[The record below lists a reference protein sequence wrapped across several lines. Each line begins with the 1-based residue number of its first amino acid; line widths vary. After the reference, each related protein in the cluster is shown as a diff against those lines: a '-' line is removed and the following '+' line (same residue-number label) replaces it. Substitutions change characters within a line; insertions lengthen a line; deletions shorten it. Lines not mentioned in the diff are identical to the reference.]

1 MLKKP
6 PKSSWQHRNFQPC
19 LLPKMRLSVVL
30 VDRYTGYEWPNQN
43 TDIFFISKSLILSSN
58 SPFSRDRCVV
68 ISKLFISVSDQF
80 LLHSGR
86 LVAMAVIN
94 LHFQGGPPLSSSRQS
109 LVGCLSIPF
118 HLLIGNLQL
127 PSGQSAGRCISRWW
141 KYRETVW
148 WWKYHET
155 VWCWNSL

>member
-1 MLKKP
+1 MGLSHEDVG
-6 PKSSWQHRNFQPC
+6 PKLLAKIKSYILTRAELLFHLCYEIPC
-19 LLPKMRLSVVL
+19 
-30 VDRYTGYEWPNQN
+30 
-43 TDIFFISKSLILSSN
+43 
-58 SPFSRDRCVV
+58 SRDRCVV
-68 ISKLFISVSDQF
+68 ISKLFISVSDQI

-127 PSGQSAGRCISRWW
+127 PSGQSAGQGG
-141 KYRETVW
+141 V
-148 WWKYHET
+148 YHDGE
-155 VWCWNSL
+155 NIM